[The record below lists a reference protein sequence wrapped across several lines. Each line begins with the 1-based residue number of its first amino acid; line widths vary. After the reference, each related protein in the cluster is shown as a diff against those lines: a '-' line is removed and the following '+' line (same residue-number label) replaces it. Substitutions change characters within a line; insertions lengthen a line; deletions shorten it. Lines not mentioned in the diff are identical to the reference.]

1 MKRDIFVPGDR
12 FGEFEIEG
20 RLRAG
25 GMATLFFARRHSAA
39 GVSREVVIKVI
50 HPHLAESDLIV
61 RMFIDEARISS
72 RIRHSNV
79 VSVETFGEHDG
90 VFYIVMEYVDGC
102 SLEQLLRTLSRRKE
116 QLSPEVACHIAM
128 EIAAGLHAAHETVD
142 DDGAPLG
149 IVHRDISPSNV
160 LVTRDG
166 RIKVIDFGIA
176 KARNRLSDT
185 RTGDGLK
192 GKLRYMSPE
201 QAFGREIDRRADVYA
216 LGIVLW
222 ELLTIQPL
230 FRHPNE
236 LALLDLVRAPDV
248 PAPSTHNPN
257 VTQALDAVVAR
268 ALAPAV
274 DARTPSAQEL
284 RQELMRAV
292 PLAMSV
298 PVEVIG
304 QLVGHVRETLG
315 SITLDTQLRRHSK
328 PRLVTEE
335 VNPTTP
341 DEIELST
348 SDLSS
353 VRGAVGEV
361 VETPVPKIP
370 HAPAR
375 RRTAWLAAGIV
386 AASASAAIIIAMR
399 DPDPIEAPVTRIEPS
414 AVTAPIAP
422 VVEAPPPPPAEPTP
436 KQVEPVEPRPSPKRV
451 TRSKDKSRPQ
461 AKQVKEVKEVKEAQE
476 VEVNG
481 VTLADEPTV
490 KTRTPRPNK
499 KKKPE
504 PRPVSS
510 EVDGTVLAE

>member
-1 MKRDIFVPGDR
+1 MKRDLFAPGDHI
-12 FGEFEIEG
+12 GEFEIEG

-39 GVSREVVIKVI
+39 GVSRQVVIKVI

-102 SLEQLLRTLSRRKE
+102 SLEQLLRTLSRRKD

-142 DDGAPLG
+142 DDGTSLG

-176 KARNRLSDT
+176 KARNRLAET

-201 QAFGREIDRRADVYA
+201 QAFGRELDRRADVYA

-222 ELLTIQPL
+222 ELLTIQQL

-248 PAPSTHNPN
+248 AAPSTHNPAI
-257 VTQALDAVVAR
+257 TPELDAVVAH
-268 ALAPAV
+268 ALAPSV
-274 DARTPSAQEL
+274 DARITSAQEL
-284 RQELMRAV
+284 RQDLMRVV

-304 QLVGHVRETLG
+304 QLVGLVRETLG

-328 PRLVTEE
+328 PRLATEDAH
-335 VNPTTP
+335 PTMA
-341 DEIELST
+341 DEIELAT

-361 VETPVPKIP
+361 ATPVPRLPI
-370 HAPAR
+370 APAR
-375 RRTAWLAAGIV
+375 RRRAPWLVAGLAAAG
-386 AASASAAIIIAMR
+386 ATAAIVIATR
-399 DPDPIEAPVTRIEPS
+399 DPDVIEAPPARIEPR
-414 AVTAPIAP
+414 ALTAPGPA
-422 VVEAPPPPPAEPTP
+422 VEPPIVEPPAPPPEP
-436 KQVEPVEPRPSPKRV
+436 KVVEPAPVQVRKPPSKPVAKIRP
-451 TRSKDKSRPQ
+451 RPQ
-461 AKQVKEVKEVKEAQE
+461 ATDIQVH
-476 VEVNG
+476 G
-481 VTLADEPTV
+481 VTLADEPATKP
-490 KTRTPRPNK
+490 KTRR
-499 KKKPE
+499 KKPN
-504 PRPVSS
+504 PKPVARD
-510 EVDGTVLAE
+510 VDGTVLAE